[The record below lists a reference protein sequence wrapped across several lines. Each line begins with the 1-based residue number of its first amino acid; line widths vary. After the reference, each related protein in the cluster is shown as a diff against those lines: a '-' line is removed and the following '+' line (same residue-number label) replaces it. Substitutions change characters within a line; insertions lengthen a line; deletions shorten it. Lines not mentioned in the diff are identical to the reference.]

1 MAFFS
6 AAKIF
11 DRQQALNEKL
21 RQHRKRGLFGL
32 APKGQ
37 ISFLMLKQEESLHT
51 KRMAVLEDITEP
63 FSSFSAGRYVGYG
76 FDPELAL
83 SKY

>member
-11 DRQQALNEKL
+11 DRQPALNEKL

-51 KRMAVLEDITEP
+51 KRMVLEDITEP
-63 FSSFSAGRYVGYG
+63 FSFFLQVGYG
-76 FDPELAL
+76 FDPELVL